1 VTVSGDVILARVSIF
16 LFYYFAG
23 NKTGREENRNIR
35 TENWS
40 NTIVPQENNPFTGSF
55 SNVFQV

>member
-40 NTIVPQENNPFTGSF
+40 NTIVPQENKECPFTGSF
-55 SNVFQV
+55 S